1 MVTDFSNESGGRLF
15 IEYLVSDDDSSLRS
29 HLRHAENGG
38 KLAANVPELSF
49 LADPSHRIKTM
60 CSPIYKMITNTK
72 DPSKCKKIDF
82 FRVKKYTSCYIY
94 QNRNKPL
101 DDFVKCARAPI
112 EHLFNLHE
120 WYNPEWCRVKSLI
133 ETQRNDVTCTNI
145 AQTKSRNMC
154 TFHRRSRNIRYR
166 C

>member
-1 MVTDFSNESGGRLF
+1 MEAGVALEMVTNFSNESGGRLF

-60 CSPIYKMITNTK
+60 CSPIYKMITDTK

-82 FRVKKYTSCYIY
+82 
-94 QNRNKPL
+94 
-101 DDFVKCARAPI
+101 
-112 EHLFNLHE
+112 
-120 WYNPEWCRVKSLI
+120 
-133 ETQRNDVTCTNI
+133 
-145 AQTKSRNMC
+145 
-154 TFHRRSRNIRYR
+154 
-166 C
+166 